1 MEQNKPAVVSN
12 KPLTPHKESQS
23 PLIGAWIRSKDEE
36 QIYLTQFG
44 KKLNQF
50 KTKEDKVDLIKSITS
65 WRLHLGIREKMSD
78 EELII
83 NMTFLKDSYP
93 TLTLEDIRLAIRYS
107 LNGTLNV
114 NPEAFGS
121 FSPLYISKII
131 NAYLEHKKDELQ
143 KINAHKKYLEVMNR
157 EEPEPTFMEKLE
169 AKKQHIKWF
178 HKTLTE
184 SNNYVADFQ
193 NYVWDLLNRKQ
204 FLHPDSINWEDAEEK
219 AEILTNRNVYST
231 FAKVMANMKPDKKEE
246 EKKRLKELYGRYY
259 IMKQFFEKV
268 TDIDMWIGELSN
280 EDILPSFSKKSK

>member
-12 KPLTPHKESQS
+12 KQLTPHKESQS
-23 PLIGAWIRSKDEE
+23 HLIGAWIRNKDEE
-36 QIYLTQFG
+36 QIYLSQFG
-44 KKLNQF
+44 KKLKEF
-50 KTKEDKVDLIKSITS
+50 KNNEDKVDLIKSITT

-83 NMTFLKDSYP
+83 NITFLKDSYP
-93 TLTLEDIRLAIRYS
+93 TITLEDIRLAIRYS

-131 NAYLEHKKDELQ
+131 NAYLEHKKDEIQ
-143 KINAHKKYLEVMNR
+143 RINAHKRYLEVINQK
-157 EEPEPTFMEKLE
+157 EPELSYTEKIE
-169 AKKQHIKWF
+169 SKKNHIKWF
-178 HKTLTE
+178 YKTLMA
-184 SNNYVADFQ
+184 SDSYVADFQ
-193 NYVWDLLNRKQ
+193 NYLWDLLNRKQ
-204 FLHPDSINWEDAEEK
+204 FLHPDKIDWEDAEEK

-268 TDIDMWIGELSN
+268 TDIDMCIGQLSN
-280 EDILPSFSKKSK
+280 EDILPSSSKKEK

>member
-23 PLIGAWIRSKDEE
+23 HLIGAWIRNKDEE

-44 KKLNQF
+44 KKLKEF
-50 KTKEDKVDLIKSITS
+50 KTNEDKVDLIKAITS

-93 TLTLEDIRLAIRYS
+93 TLTLEDIRLAIKYS
-107 LNGTLNV
+107 LNGTLNI

-121 FSPLYISKII
+121 FSPLYISKIV
-131 NAYLEHKKDELQ
+131 NSYLEHKEEEFR
-143 KINAHKKYLEVMNR
+143 KIYAHKRYLEVMNR
-157 EEPEPTFMEKLE
+157 EERERTRLEKLE
-169 AKKQHIKWF
+169 SKKQHIKWF
-178 HKTLTE
+178 YQTLIK
-184 SNNYVADFQ
+184 SDNYVADFQ
-193 NYVWDLLNRKQ
+193 TYVWDLLNRKQ
-204 FLHPDSINWEDAEEK
+204 FLQPDKIDWEDAEEK
-219 AEILTNRNVYST
+219 AEILTNRHVYST

-268 TDIDMWIGELSN
+268 TDIDMWIGELSD
-280 EDILPSFSKKSK
+280 EDILPSFSQKSK